1 MLKLT
6 KRTEYGLIAL
16 LHLAEREGRFISA
29 REIGERYP
37 IPPRLLAESLKVLGR
52 AGLVDSQRGASGGYR
67 LARPAEQIT
76 IDAVVAALEG
86 VPPITS
92 CNDLSATGS
101 DGQCGVE
108 PVCPIRSP
116 LQVLRESIWTLL
128 QTTTLRSLADSS
140 KRSARMFVLR
150 SVPIEQDAEAVIT
163 TNQYRA
169 NL

>member
-16 LHLAEREGRFISA
+16 LHLAEREGQFVSA
-29 REIGERYP
+29 REISERYP

-52 AGLVDSQRGASGGYR
+52 AGLVDSLRGASGGYR
-67 LARPAEQIT
+67 LARTAEQIT
-76 IDAVVAALEG
+76 IDLVVAALEG
-86 VPPITS
+86 LPPITS
-92 CNDLSATGS
+92 CNDLRAPGS
-101 DGQCGVE
+101 DGPCVVE

-140 KRSARMFVLR
+140 KRSPEMFSL
-150 SVPIEQDAEAVIT
+150 SLAHSNAESK
-163 TNQYRA
+163 
-169 NL
+169 L

>member
-16 LHLAEREGRFISA
+16 LHLAERDGQVVSA

-52 AGLVDSQRGASGGYR
+52 AGLVDSQRGANGGYQ

-76 IDAVVAALEG
+76 IDLVVAALEG
-86 VPPITS
+86 VPALTS
-92 CNDLSATGS
+92 CNDLGASGQ

-116 LQVLRESIWTLL
+116 LQILRESIWTLL

-140 KRSARMFVLR
+140 KRTAGMFALSLGQSNSA
-150 SVPIEQDAEAVIT
+150 PPTVIST
-163 TNQYRA
+163 KQ
-169 NL
+169 